1 MNTPLPELPL
11 AHGVRVLKAEPN
23 GLIALEK
30 PSGVRAHPNDNKPDS
45 NALLT
50 VVYDAEEECYQWST
64 ASDGRTHR
72 LWLLHRLDAPTSGLI
87 LCSTNEELAIAVK
100 AAFAERKV
108 EKVYHAII
116 RGSMPGY
123 KTVWKDRFSITR
135 KQGLVRAGCGGA
147 VEASVAVKAIKAV
160 SQPRPLTLLELRP
173 HTGRTHQLRV
183 QCAEHD
189 HPIVGDATYGDF
201 RLNREIAKQTGHK
214 RLFLHSSSLSFTLG
228 RPNGV
233 SFAAQ
238 SLLPEA
244 FGELVDLP

>member
-1 MNTPLPELPL
+1 MSASPTDWPL
-11 AHGVRVLKAEPN
+11 ADGVRILKSEPN
-23 GLIALEK
+23 GLLALEK
-30 PSGVRAHPNDNKPDS
+30 PAGVRAHPNDNKPD
-45 NALLT
+45 NGALLT
-50 VVYDAEEECYQWST
+50 VPYDAEAECYVWQDEKSG
-64 ASDGRTHR
+64 AQRR

-87 LCSTNEELAIAVK
+87 LCCSNEKLAVLVRE
-100 AAFAERKV
+100 AFAERKV
-108 EKVYHAII
+108 EKVYHAVV

-123 KTVWKDRFSITR
+123 KTVWKDRFSVTR

-147 VEASVAVKAIKAV
+147 VEASVAVRAIKAV
-160 SQPRPLTLLELRP
+160 ARPSPLTLLELRP

-201 RLNREIAKQTGHK
+201 RLNRDLAKATGHK

-228 RPNGV
+228 KPHNV
-233 SFAAQ
+233 SFSAQ

>member
-1 MNTPLPELPL
+1 MSASFSDLPL
-11 AHGVRVLKAEPN
+11 ADGVKILKAEPN
-23 GLIALEK
+23 GLVALEK
-30 PSGVRAHPNDNKPDS
+30 PAGIRAHPNDNKPDDG
-45 NALLT
+45 ALLT
-50 VVYDAEEECYQWST
+50 VPYDAEAECYIWQDT
-64 ASDGRTHR
+64 KGASRR

-87 LCSTNEELAIAVK
+87 LCCSSEGLASLVK
-100 AAFAERKV
+100 EAFAARKV
-108 EKVYHAII
+108 EKVYHAIV

-123 KTVWKDRFSITR
+123 KTVWKDRFSVTR

-160 SQPRPLTLLELRP
+160 SRPGPLTLLELRP

-201 RLNREIAKQTGHK
+201 RLNRDLAKSTGHK
-214 RLFLHSSSLSFTLG
+214 RLFLHSSSLSFSLG
-228 RPNGV
+228 KPHNI
-233 SFAAQ
+233 SFSAQ